1 MSQFSSSNG
10 SGFPRRQTLAGVL
23 AAALLVSTDASA
35 FLQQTTLEGAVGA
48 DIGGV
53 WLSVQHIMPEFRIT
67 YPKPAQGRAVPFTV
81 GPIPADLEPA
91 TGKNPKGVVVVQ
103 CSDPAQCEEQG
114 ILVGDIILA
123 VNSVEVADPAAFEAR
138 IQNLPA
144 SVMLSMRR
152 SAIRMTTAKLL
163 KIRYQAG
170 AAEAEGAS
178 TLGEEKVDLRI
189 LDVALPFAKQLEGTR
204 TTNTFFEPTTADL
217 EAVGKDW
224 AGLPPSSPVLFV
236 NGKHRFVASASYD
249 EALAGDKN
257 LKGTRYAIVMDL
269 EANPIRGAGGKVVDI
284 YGLETVDA
292 KTIEGSYVTAT
303 IASAPFPINVE
314 FKGRF
319 RMTRVADWSDADDKA
334 RAAKAAANRPAEDL
348 KKYELA
354 PDVPPPAAADPK
366 H

>member
-1 MSQFSSSNG
+1 MSQFSSSNR
-10 SGFPRRQTLAGVL
+10 SGLPRRQALTGVL
-23 AAALLVSTDASA
+23 AATLLISGEASA
-35 FLQQTTLEGAVGA
+35 FLQQTTLEGTVGT

-67 YPKPAQGRAVPFTV
+67 YPKPAEGRPVPFTV

-91 TGKNPKGVVVVQ
+91 TGKNPKGVVVVA
-103 CSDPAQCEEQG
+103 CAEPARCEEQG
-114 ILVGDIILA
+114 ILVGDMIVA
-123 VNSVEVADPAAFEAR
+123 VNSAEVADPAAFEAK

-152 SAIRMTTAKLL
+152 PAIRMTTARLL

-170 AAEAEGAS
+170 VAEAEGVS
-178 TLGEEKVDLRI
+178 TLGEEKLDLRI
-189 LDVALPFAKQLEGTR
+189 LDVALPFAKQVEATR
-204 TTNTFFEPTTADL
+204 TTNQFFEPTAPDL
-217 EAVGKDW
+217 EALGKGW
-224 AGLPPSSPVLFV
+224 AELPTSSPVLFV
-236 NGKHRFVASASYD
+236 NGKHRFVSSASYD
-249 EALAGDKN
+249 DALAGDKN
-257 LKGTRYAIVMDL
+257 LKDAKYAIVMDL
-269 EANPIRGAGGKVVDI
+269 EANPIGGSGGKVVDI
-284 YGLETVDA
+284 YGLEKMDA

-334 RAAKAAANRPAEDL
+334 RAAKAAANKPAEDL

-354 PDVPPPAAADPK
+354 PDVPPAVAEPK